1 MVDYWLRTW
10 WFRVKKRHHTHY
22 CIKSDCDETIRAL
35 RMQQK
40 PVCTVATKRFTPL
53 SPWRAAGGGARFW
66 DWGIKTRKIPTTR
79 SEQSGFV
86 VRLIG
91 LEPTRRETLDPKSS
105 ASTNFA
111 TGANLRCKGSYFLG
125 AGQIFRRLF
134 IWLLRARVYIKR
146 CKWGK
151 KSISYIMPKAKK
163 TLDKPVF
170 MLEFKRCAPHHL

>member
-1 MVDYWLRTW
+1 MHCCNKAFYSPLPLESGWRRGPFLRLRHKT
-10 WFRVKKRHHTHY
+10 KKSR
-22 CIKSDCDETIRAL
+22 
-35 RMQQK
+35 
-40 PVCTVATKRFTPL
+40 PL
-53 SPWRAAGGGARFW
+53 EVSSRDA
-66 DWGIKTRKIPTTR
+66 
-79 SEQSGFV
+79 V

-125 AGQIFRRLF
+125 VGQIFRRLF
-134 IWLLRARVYIKR
+134 ICLLRARVYIKR

-151 KSISYIMPKAKK
+151 KSIFYIMPKTKH

-170 MLEFKRCAPHHL
+170 MSEFKRCAPHHL